1 LQNLIRLVF
10 LPRKRGS
17 LLAQSGNGIDLGA
30 VYQLLSEVADRVR
43 SHDQQFVLLNGRLG
57 DLDGRLGD
65 LEASVADLRS
75 AVRDY
80 HTTVTGHGILYG
92 ELEQRIRR
100 IERHL
105 KLEPTGD

>member
-1 LQNLIRLVF
+1 
-10 LPRKRGS
+10 
-17 LLAQSGNGIDLGA
+17 LAQSSNGIDLGA
-30 VYQLLSEVADRVR
+30 VYQLLSEVAERVR
-43 SHDQQFVLLNGRLG
+43 SHDREFVRLNGRLD
-57 DLDGRLGD
+57 DLD
-65 LEASVADLRS
+65 ASVADLRA

-105 KLEPTGD
+105 KLESASE

>member
-1 LQNLIRLVF
+1 MAR
-10 LPRKRGS
+10 
-17 LLAQSGNGIDLGA
+17 SGNGVDIAA
-30 VYQLLSEVADRVR
+30 VYQLLSEVAQTVR
-43 SHDQQFVLLNGRLG
+43 SHSEAFSEVYRRLD
-57 DLDGRLGD
+57 DLG
-65 LEASVADLRS
+65 ASMTDMRE

-105 KLEPTGD
+105 KLEPTGE

>member
-1 LQNLIRLVF
+1 VAR
-10 LPRKRGS
+10 
-17 LLAQSGNGIDLGA
+17 SGNGVDIAA
-30 VYQLLSEVADRVR
+30 VYQLLADVAGTVR
-43 SHDQQFVLLNGRLG
+43 SHSEAFAQVHRQLG
-57 DLDGRLGD
+57 DLGT
-65 LEASVADLRS
+65 SMVDLRE

-105 KLEPTGD
+105 KLEPSAE